1 MPPSRQIIIDKLHE
15 LIAGGADERA
25 EISSWAE
32 REMLS
37 SEDDDITDLEA
48 WSVLKILTGAD
59 APSTD
64 RDWLYYREDFEDWLA
79 RLTG

>member
-1 MPPSRQIIIDKLHE
+1 MTN
-15 LIAGGADERA
+15 A

-37 SEDDDITDLEA
+37 SEDDHITDLEA

-64 RDWLYYREDFEDWLA
+64 RDWLYYQEDFAAWLA
-79 RLTG
+79 RLAG